1 MSFALIYTATIMPYR
16 IAFDT
21 LTSEFWTGLEYSV
34 MALFTMDL
42 CMNFVTGFYST
53 DGSLVHSLPA
63 IARHYAAGWLVVDL
77 VACFPFNLI
86 GVNGDMSSSGSG
98 YSNVLKLVRVPQL
111 YRLLRLSRLIKA
123 LKSSNGCLT
132 RLQDYFSL
140 KSSILRL
147 FSFFVSMLT
156 GVHLMACLWCF
167 LPSLE
172 VNPTQSWVYILGL
185 QDSESSSI
193 YVAAFYWAVTTLTTV
208 GYGDISA
215 HTNLERLVAVCWMVF
230 GIFFFSFTIGS
241 LTAMVTSSD
250 THETLLTQKIA
261 LVEEFSKYAH
271 LTPDLRTRL
280 KHALS
285 YSSSRT
291 GFSWADRRTIFTE
304 LPKDLKYEVAMM
316 MHQGAAAH
324 VQFFEKREREFVAE
338 VVPFL
343 VPVLIEEK
351 EFVYKQG
358 EHAGEMYFMVL
369 GRCVV
374 NTSIKGEV
382 VQLRVIPSGAHFG
395 ELDVIEGNP
404 RQYEVQALQQSHLLT
419 LSKQLL
425 RDIQQDF
432 PNAYS
437 ELLALAETRKELY
450 QRLVT
455 QFKQAKD
462 LHRQDTLKR
471 TKTSE
476 LMGMKRLSTM
486 EIGQDKTDLAGS
498 VSATAQ
504 KIKELNRHVEGVKQL
519 LRTQLEDLVGLVA
532 DKHRR

>member
-1 MSFALIYTATIMPYR
+1 
-16 IAFDT
+16 
-21 LTSEFWTGLEYSV
+21 
-34 MALFTMDL
+34 
-42 CMNFVTGFYST
+42 
-53 DGSLVHSLPA
+53 
-63 IARHYAAGWLVVDL
+63 
-77 VACFPFNLI
+77 
-86 GVNGDMSSSGSG
+86 
-98 YSNVLKLVRVPQL
+98 
-111 YRLLRLSRLIKA
+111 
-123 LKSSNGCLT
+123 
-132 RLQDYFSL
+132 
-140 KSSILRL
+140 
-147 FSFFVSMLT
+147 
-156 GVHLMACLWCF
+156 
-167 LPSLE
+167 
-172 VNPTQSWVYILGL
+172 
-185 QDSESSSI
+185 
-193 YVAAFYWAVTTLTTV
+193 
-208 GYGDISA
+208 
-215 HTNLERLVAVCWMVF
+215 MVF